1 MYCAYCAASTM
12 ARHNTVTT
20 ASTLQIQASV
30 YELLTKLLKKVRV
43 GIVRK
48 SLNCTLCNAREKR
61 SLLSFCFVFHRKY
74 QRAAAVSSWVRRTVN
89 IRNQKITIILFN
101 LSLFLL
107 LSIFSSKRQPMRL
120 SPSLGPHQNCVI
132 VVSWVSAVLR
142 AYQPN
147 FDISSHGSYSF
158 HFYGHMN

>member
-12 ARHNTVTT
+12 ARHNTVST

-74 QRAAAVSSWVRRTVN
+74 QRAAAVSSWCQTDGEYQKSKDNNNTFQFVTLFIIVN
-89 IRNQKITIILFN
+89 IFIETPTNAAITIIGPPSELRNCCF
-101 LSLFLL
+101 LGLCSTQTQSLPA
-107 LSIFSSKRQPMRL
+107 K
-120 SPSLGPHQNCVI
+120 
-132 VVSWVSAVLR
+132 LR
-142 AYQPN
+142 Y
-147 FDISSHGSYSF
+147 I
-158 HFYGHMN
+158 